1 MPKGVEVQVLSVAPL
16 FGIVVMTINKTFS
29 GVLAYLVG
37 IFISTLISV
46 FVKKTMVDYKLPSW
60 EVVFI
65 REVIVCALLLPF
77 MIKQKF
83 NFFQKYALKMNL
95 ARNVLYFMSTIMFY
109 YVMTKLPVNDCIS
122 IEFLVPILAGIFSS
136 IFLKEK
142 ASKAVWLSLF
152 ICIGGAMVVKRP
164 SLSNQPEFIAYI
176 MLLAVVVM
184 RALIIMMNGKLAY
197 EFNTSTILFYANI
210 LLLLFSCL
218 FAPTFIK
225 PHPVAILILVCCG
238 VLYTIEYWFIFS
250 AHKWCTV
257 LTLQPCE
264 FSKIIYSMV
273 LSSLILSEATT
284 MNQIYGSIIISIG
297 FCVMIFGKKGIA
309 VKKSKINGLEKQ

>member
-1 MPKGVEVQVLSVAPL
+1 MA
-16 FGIVVMTINKTFS
+16 INKTLIGILS
-29 GVLAYLVG
+29 YLAG
-37 IFISTLISV
+37 IFISMLISV

-65 REVIVCALLLPF
+65 REVIVCAMLLPF

-83 NFFQKYALKMNL
+83 NFFEKRALKMNF
-95 ARNVLYFMSTIMFY
+95 ARNVLYFLSTIMFY
-109 YVMTKLPVNDCIS
+109 YVMTKMSVNDCIS

-164 SLSNQPEFIAYI
+164 SLSNQPEFIAYM
-176 MLLAVVVM
+176 MLMIVVVM
-184 RALIIMMNGKLAY
+184 RAAIIMMNGKLAY

-210 LLLLFSCL
+210 WLFLFSCL
-218 FAPTFIK
+218 FIPTFIM
-225 PHPVAILILVCCG
+225 PHPKAILILVCCG
-238 VLYTIEYWFIFS
+238 VLYTFEYWLIFS

-264 FSKIIYSMV
+264 FSKIIYSMI
-273 LSSLILSEATT
+273 LSSLILGEATT
-284 MNQIYGSIIISIG
+284 TNQIYGSIIITIG
-297 FCVMIFGKKGIA
+297 FCVMIFGKNHIA